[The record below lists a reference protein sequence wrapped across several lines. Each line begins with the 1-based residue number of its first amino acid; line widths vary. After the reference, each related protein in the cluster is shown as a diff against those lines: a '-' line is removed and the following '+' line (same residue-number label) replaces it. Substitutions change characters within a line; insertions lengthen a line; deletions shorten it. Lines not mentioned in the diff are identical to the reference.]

1 MSNLKDT
8 KISFFLLTVK
18 MAGSKFL
25 TANQEDE
32 EEDEPEEDE
41 IEGEE
46 LEGEEIEEEP
56 PPPPKKKVRVAEP
69 EPEEEMDIKAQLAK
83 IEKECYD
90 KDV

>member
-32 EEDEPEEDE
+32 EEDE